1 MHVRLATG
9 DDAAVIASH
18 NVALAKESEGYSL
31 DQETALEG
39 VTMLLQQA
47 EKGFYMVAEDGD
59 VLIGQVMITFEW
71 SDWRARDIWWL
82 QSIYVKPQW
91 RRKGVMRALIS
102 AVSRLAAKQH
112 VPELRLYVHMDNDAA
127 IQAYRHIQ
135 MQKLT
140 YFVFALSV
148 DHHHQ

>member
-1 MHVRLATG
+1 MHVRLATS

-18 NVALAKESEGYSL
+18 NVALANESEGYSL
-31 DQETALEG
+31 DQDTALEG

-112 VPELRLYVHMDNDAA
+112 VHELRLYVHMDNDAA
-127 IQAYRHIQ
+127 IQAYRHMQ

-140 YFVFALSV
+140 YFVFALPV
-148 DHHHQ
+148 DHHQ